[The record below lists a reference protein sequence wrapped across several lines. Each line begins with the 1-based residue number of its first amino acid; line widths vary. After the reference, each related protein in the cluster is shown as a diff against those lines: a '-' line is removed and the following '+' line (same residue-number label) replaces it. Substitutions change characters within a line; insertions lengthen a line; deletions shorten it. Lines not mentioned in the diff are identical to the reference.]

1 MTVRRDKGLSQ
12 EELAHI
18 CGASQA
24 WINKIE
30 LGKSKIS
37 IEFLYKISSAL
48 ECNVFNLIPN
58 SIEG

>member
-1 MTVRRDKGLSQ
+1 MNVRRDKGLSQ

-18 CGASQA
+18 CGSSQA

-48 ECNVFNLIPN
+48 DCDIFNLIPKN
-58 SIEG
+58 IGL